1 MQLENPAVIVMA
13 KTPRPGYVKTRLRPV
28 LSDEQCADLARGFL
42 QDTVRKTKEISAT
55 TIIAYT
61 PDDGGDEMRSLL
73 PYNARLI
80 AQRGSDLGE
89 RLESAIADADAD
101 GFGPF
106 VVIGTDSPTLPASF
120 IGSAF
125 EHLRDNA
132 NSLVIGPTDDGGYY
146 LIGMSHPETRL
157 FRKISWSTGRVFE
170 QTVARAKEIPDVRIL
185 ELPSWYDVDEPADI
199 TRLIAEFEKDEGA
212 RLTAPE
218 TFQWLTATG
227 LVGLFEPE
235 VPNVTRTRVN
245 AVG

>member
-1 MQLENPAVIVMA
+1 MA
-13 KTPRPGYVKTRLRPV
+13 KTPRPGYVKTRLRPA

-42 QDTVRKTKEISAT
+42 QDTVRKINEISAT

-61 PDDGGDEMRSLL
+61 PDDGGDEMRSFL
-73 PYNARLI
+73 PGNAQFV

-101 GFGPF
+101 GFGPV
-106 VVIGTDSPTLPASF
+106 VVIGTDSPTLPASI

-132 NSLVIGPTDDGGYY
+132 NSVVVGPTDDGGYY
-146 LIGMSHPETRL
+146 LIGMSRPETRL

-170 QTVARAKEIPDVRIL
+170 QTVARAQEIPDVRIL
-185 ELPSWYDVDEPADI
+185 ELPGWYDVDGPSDI
-199 TRLIAEFEKDEGA
+199 TRLIAEFEKDEDA

-218 TFQWLTATG
+218 TFQWLAATG
-227 LVGLFEPE
+227 LVGPSKPGVLDG
-235 VPNVTRTRVN
+235 TRALIN
-245 AVG
+245 AIG